1 MLCVIS
7 YADPG
12 AVPGASTIDSWGRNR
27 FDVDSKTKTLLG
39 IVPPLSDY
47 FYKC

>member
-12 AVPGASTIDSWGRNR
+12 AVPGASTMNSRGRNR